1 MKESTIVPT
10 LIGLYGFSNSGKTT
24 LVFRLIEAL
33 EKDGFS
39 AAVIKCTDKNI
50 SSEPAEKDTSGF
62 RAAGAKMTSF
72 SSISETNFVLP
83 AIMPLSQIIEHIRL
97 FVEVDIILV
106 EGAHDPEIQ
115 KVRLG
120 DIAERENTIYTYE
133 GDFDT
138 LFQQVLFLIRR
149 QVHGENRNR
158 SEW

>member
-1 MKESTIVPT
+1 MKESSSLPKV
-10 LIGLYGFSNSGKTT
+10 IGLYGFSDSGKTS
-24 LVFRLIEAL
+24 LIFRLIQSL
-33 EKDGFS
+33 EKAGFS
-39 AAVIKCTDKNI
+39 AAVIKCTDKSI
-50 SSEPAEKDTSGF
+50 SSEPGEKDTSGF

-72 SSISETNFVLP
+72 SSTSETNFVLP
-83 AIMPLSQIIEHIRL
+83 IIMPLSQIIKHIQI

-138 LFQQVLFLIRR
+138 LLEQILLLIRR
-149 QVHGENRNR
+149 
-158 SEW
+158 

>member
-1 MKESTIVPT
+1 MKESSSLPK
-10 LIGLYGFSNSGKTT
+10 LIGLYGFSNSGKTS
-24 LVFRLIEAL
+24 LIFRIIKAL
-33 EKDGFS
+33 EKAGFS

-62 RAAGAKMTSF
+62 RAAGAKLTSF
-72 SSISETNFVLP
+72 SSTIETNFVLP
-83 AIMPLSQIIEHIRL
+83 AIMPLSQIIEHIRI

-120 DIAERENTIYTYE
+120 DIAERENTIYTYK

-138 LFQQVLFLIRR
+138 LFEQILLLIRR
-149 QVHGENRNR
+149 
-158 SEW
+158 

>member
-1 MKESTIVPT
+1 MKESTGFPK
-10 LIGLYGFSNSGKTT
+10 LIGIYGFSNSGKTS
-24 LVFRLIEAL
+24 LIFRIINAL
-33 EKDGFS
+33 EKVGFS

-62 RAAGAKMTSF
+62 RAAGAKLTSF
-72 SSISETNFVLP
+72 SSTSETNFVLP
-83 AIMPLSQIIEHIRL
+83 AMMPLSQIIDHIRV

-120 DIAERENTIYTYE
+120 DIAERENTIYTFE

-138 LFQQVLFLIRR
+138 LFEQILLLIRR
-149 QVHGENRNR
+149 QVHGEN
-158 SEW
+158 

>member
-1 MKESTIVPT
+1 MKEFSNLPK
-10 LIGLYGFSNSGKTT
+10 LIGLYGFSNSGKTS
-24 LVFRLIEAL
+24 LIFRLIKVL
-33 EKDGFS
+33 EKAGFS

-72 SSISETNFVLP
+72 SSTSETNFVLP
-83 AIMPLSQIIEHIRL
+83 ANMPLSQIIEHMRI

-120 DIAERENTIYTYE
+120 DVAERENTIYAYE
-133 GDFDT
+133 GDFNN
-138 LFQQVLFLIRR
+138 LFEQILLLIRR
-149 QVHGENRNR
+149 
-158 SEW
+158 

>member
-1 MKESTIVPT
+1 MKESSSLPT
-10 LIGLYGFSNSGKTT
+10 VIGLYGFSNSGKTS
-24 LVFRLIEAL
+24 LIFRLIKSL
-33 EKDGFS
+33 EKAGCS

-72 SSISETNFVLP
+72 SSTSETNFVFP
-83 AIMPLSQIIEHIRL
+83 TIMPLSQIIEHIRI

-106 EGAHDPEIQ
+106 EGAYDPKIQ

-120 DIAERENTIYTYE
+120 GITERENTIYTYG

-138 LFQQVLFLIRR
+138 LFEQILLLLTRR
-149 QVHGENRNR
+149 
-158 SEW
+158 